1 VTVRTPPPHR
11 FAQIAAFT
19 ILAALCASAPVSFA
33 LTAWT
38 LASIRAERD
47 AWRDVAHVLLG
58 KVQAMRD
65 CGDATDNDTLDGATV
80 ASLPR
85 SLVTFARTPH
95 PGATP

>member
-1 VTVRTPPPHR
+1 VTVRTPPPPR
-11 FAQIAAFT
+11 FAQVAAFT
-19 ILAALCASAPVSFA
+19 TLAVLCASAPVSFA
-33 LTAWT
+33 LTARA

-58 KVQAMRD
+58 KVQSMRD
-65 CGDATDNDTLDGATV
+65 CGDATDDDTLDGATV

-95 PGATP
+95 SGATP